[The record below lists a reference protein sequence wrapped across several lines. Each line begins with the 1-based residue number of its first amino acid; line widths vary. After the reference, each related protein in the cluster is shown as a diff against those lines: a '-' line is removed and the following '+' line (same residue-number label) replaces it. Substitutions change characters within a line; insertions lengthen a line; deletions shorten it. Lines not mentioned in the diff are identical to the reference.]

1 VTKQAG
7 GERVSRAEDGAVTP
21 GGGPLCGY
29 RVLDLTDE
37 AGALAGK
44 MFADF
49 GADVVKV
56 EPPGGCPTR
65 RIPPFLDERAGPED
79 GCFFQAMAAGK
90 RSVVIDLGQPEGREL
105 LSRLAEAADFL
116 IESFPLGYLDG
127 IGLSYDALAAGNPR
141 LIYTC
146 VTPFGDRGPG
156 ATWTAADIVGW
167 AAGGMMAMMG
177 APGRAPL
184 QVSVPQAF
192 SHGASEAAVASMLAH
207 LERARSGRGQKVVV
221 SMQAAGVWATNAETA
236 LPALEGRS
244 LSRSGIIPAGMSRTS
259 IRKCADGYVQLMVGG
274 GVFLATT
281 VGLLD
286 WLAEF
291 GPVPGVVAAIDF
303 ATWTP
308 ERFRSGDA
316 GFLAELAACD
326 AAISDLLLRVTKAE
340 IVSRSDANGWV
351 VAPVS
356 TMADV
361 ARDRQL
367 AARSFYQQVE
377 HPGLGRDLTLAG
389 PFARFSGTPAPPAWR
404 APMLGE
410 HTAEVLRG
418 ELGLTAAEFAA
429 LEAADVIG
437 SASQGALR

>member
-1 VTKQAG
+1 VT
-7 GERVSRAEDGAVTP
+7 AV
-21 GGGPLCGY
+21 GGPLRGY
-29 RVLDLTDE
+29 RVLDLADE
-37 AGALAGK
+37 VGALCGK
-44 MFADF
+44 MFADL

-56 EPPGGCPTR
+56 EPPGGCPSR
-65 RIPPFLDERAGPED
+65 RIPPLLDERAGPED
-79 GCFFQAMAAGK
+79 SCFFQAVAAGK
-90 RSVVIDLGQPEGREL
+90 RSVIIDLGQAEGREL
-105 LSRLAEAADFL
+105 LSLLAEAADFL
-116 IESFPLGYLDG
+116 IESFPPGYLDS

-177 APGRAPL
+177 APRRPPL
-184 QVSVPQAF
+184 QVGVPQAF

-207 LERARSGRGQKVVV
+207 LERERSGLGQKVVV
-221 SMQAAGVWATNAETA
+221 SMQAANVWATNAETA
-236 LPALEGRS
+236 FPVLEGRS
-244 LSRSGIIPAGMSRTS
+244 LARSGIIPAGMPRTS
-259 IRKCADGYVQLMVGG
+259 IYRCADGYVQLMVGG
-274 GVFLATT
+274 GMFLSTT

-291 GPVPGVVAAIDF
+291 GPVPDVVAAIDF

-308 ERFRSGDA
+308 QRFRSGDP
-316 GFLAELAACD
+316 GFLAELAACN
-326 AAISDLLLRVTKAE
+326 AAISDLLLRVTKAQ

-361 ARDRQL
+361 ACDRQL
-367 AARSFYQQVE
+367 AARNFYQQVE

-389 PFARFSGTPAPPAWR
+389 PFARLSGSPAPPARR
-404 APMLGE
+404 APILGE
-410 HTAEVLRG
+410 HTAEVLQG

-429 LEAADVIG
+429 LEAAGVIG
-437 SASQGALR
+437 SASEGALR